1 MAVENISI
9 RIKDNIKDIEKEL
22 DSLDRRIAKLKGQRP
37 AIEWNTTKLKKAKE
51 EIKNINVDI
60 KKLQAQKA
68 TIKADVNTKDAK
80 EKISYLNQQIKQLQ
94 SRKANLQIV
103 TTQLQGSEA
112 QLRKLDNEISRL
124 NNRKAML
131 QIDSRGLGETGE
143 ESRKLQNSL
152 RSMSER
158 TYKINVS
165 SNLDK
170 LSGLAN
176 NASNKILGAFNPL
189 TSKLNQMLGIGLAVK
204 AVDKATNMITNSID
218 GSISRLDTLNN
229 FEKVMSNMN
238 ISADQADLAKSKLV
252 KGLNGLPTTLDDA
265 VASVQRFTANNK
277 DVQKSADIFLALNN
291 AILAGGMSREIQSSA
306 LEQISQSYSKGKPDM
321 IEWRS
326 LLTAMPAQVDQ
337 IGKSFG
343 LTSDQ
348 LGEALRNG
356 NISMDQFMDRIV
368 EMNKNGAE
376 GFKSFEEQARNSVGG
391 VRTGMS
397 IMNSAITRGVTS
409 IIDTFDKMAK
419 DKGLGGIAGIFGK
432 IGAAFEDNLK
442 KIGAF
447 AEEHSDDI
455 FLFFDK
461 GMQFLSKIDYAS
473 FFKGLGEGLKEL
485 KNDAK
490 KMFDYFKPLL
500 DKLGDGN
507 TMEGIGK
514 LIPRLFELG
523 LALKAVSIGAKG
535 LSVVSKVFGVFSK
548 LKIPKFGKGGGASEI
563 VKPLESLKS
572 IGTGFLK
579 NAGNLALLFGAIKVL
594 EEGAEAMKQLDEKI
608 PNDFTG
614 LAKKT
619 ASMSLAISAIGGL
632 AFIASKLNFTDNL
645 KGIASIA
652 LISVDLMIASE
663 AMNQLNEKVPNN
675 IGIVAKKLGSLSIAI
690 GAMAGLVVIAGTF
703 SSANPTM
710 AISGLA
716 SVALLSLELMIASEA
731 LSQLNEKVPSDIA
744 TIAKKVANIGIA
756 IGAMGLLVGV
766 IGGLSIATF
775 PAAIAGLAAVSLL
788 AGELMLV
795 SESINQLN
803 KKVPEDITSVKN
815 KLESLEEVLSYMAKS
830 SIGKL
835 SSLFKGIIGTFTA
848 STYVQVIDGL
858 IEVSNGLKRLSSA
871 SEDIN
876 SAKLINNIY
885 DINKAVEVIGGKDNI
900 FEKLGSLMKGK
911 VDTAIFDEMENIL
924 NKMISLSNKMKTL
937 QENKFSIS
945 DITSKVTVIKD
956 ILEKLDP
963 ADWDIA
969 KYGVVSSKIIDQ
981 ADTTIFWLNKLSK
994 KLTALS
1000 ESKLEKGMVQSVIE
1014 NIKGALTMLTNE
1026 RWGAFD
1032 SGIVPIELIETIGK
1046 SVDGLNS
1053 INKKLSKL
1061 SETSFDVLKTQTMIS
1076 GIKSSLRMLQ
1086 IKSWGDFEEGIIDRT
1101 TLDKLDTAVYWL
1113 TNIAKKFETFAN
1125 FKFENGKL
1133 QETIANIKG
1142 ALRLLQ
1148 IKSWGD
1154 FNEGIVDKRLLDQL
1168 DTGVYWLGKVGSKL
1182 SELSSLPLERGKAQ
1196 DVIGNIKGALRM
1208 LIVSSW
1214 DDFKEGF
1221 IGKDML
1227 DSIDTSVYWL
1237 TNVGNRLTGL
1247 ANINLD
1253 VTKAEAVIRDTKGA
1267 LRMFQADKWTDFN
1280 KGVVKADFIKALD
1293 MIVEN
1298 FITLSNRTNGLSGI
1312 VEDITKV
1319 HDTITAVKGVINRM
1333 TTDTFPDPSLMVSEK
1348 FIDQIDTSVYRLI
1361 TLANRI
1367 NQIPKLNADVDT
1379 LGTNIRS
1386 IKYVAEEMA
1395 INKWKGISEGVVSSD
1410 TLGIIASAVS
1420 KLGTISNKLSPL
1432 NVLPFDWTS
1441 VLSNVNRM
1449 KSIIELMNTFPSA
1462 KGLDSIPELVE
1473 SFKNL
1478 LITLQGLESK
1488 FEPIGK
1494 SYGQQVINGFK
1505 NADVPSKIKKVI
1517 DDLITNLRNKDTE
1530 FNNVGK
1536 GFGDSLK
1543 SGFTN
1548 ALQGLDSNI
1557 DSYVT
1562 SINNKISSIQTNLN
1576 SLTAPSLT
1584 VDVTENVKTR
1594 RVTRAN
1600 GGIIPQYRANGGSI
1614 MKHIFKSKGTDRI
1627 PAMLTAGE
1635 YVQRKKAVDH
1645 FGIDFMERINNL
1657 DLSGALASITNR
1669 FGNSQPVSNVMNRYY
1684 NTTKNTRNNNNTINQ
1699 NISMTGNPNFA
1710 NLRANRFLRGV

>member
-80 EKISYLNQQIKQLQ
+80 EKISTLNQQIKQLQ

-189 TSKLNQMLGIGLAVK
+189 TSKLNQMLGVGLAVK
-204 AVDKATNMITNSID
+204 AVDKATSMITNSID

-238 ISADQADLAKSKLV
+238 ISADQADIAKSKLV

-419 DKGLGGIAGIFGK
+419 DKGLGGIAGVFGK

-455 FLFFDK
+455 FRFFDK
-461 GMQFLSKIDYAS
+461 VVKFLSTIDYAS
-473 FFKGLGEGLKEL
+473 FFEGLGKGIKGVKDDAVGLFNLLKPIFEFLGKGDTLKGLG
-485 KNDAK
+485 A
-490 KMFDYFKPLL
+490 F
-500 DKLGDGN
+500 
-507 TMEGIGK
+507 
-514 LIPRLFELG
+514 IPRLFEFG
-523 LALKAVSIGAKG
+523 VALKFIAISAKG
-535 LSVVSKVFGVFSK
+535 LSILSKVFGVFGKIK
-548 LKIPKFGKGGGASEI
+548 LPKFGKGGGASEI

-663 AMNQLNEKVPNN
+663 A
-675 IGIVAKKLGSLSIAI
+675 
-690 GAMAGLVVIAGTF
+690 
-703 SSANPTM
+703 
-710 AISGLA
+710 
-716 SVALLSLELMIASEA
+716 

-775 PAAIAGLAAVSLL
+775 PAAIAGLAAVALL

-830 SIGKL
+830 SIGKI

-858 IEVSNGLKRLSSA
+858 IEVSNGLKRLASA

-876 SAKLINNIY
+876 SAKLVNNIY

-969 KYGVVSSKIIDQ
+969 KSGVVSSKIIDQ

-1032 SGIVPIELIETIGK
+1032 SGIVPIALIETIGK

-1061 SETSFDVLKTQTMIS
+1061 SETSFDVVKTQTMIS

-1182 SELSSLPLERGKAQ
+1182 NELSSLPLERGKAQ
-1196 DVIGNIKGALRM
+1196 DVIGNIKGSIRM
-1208 LIVSSW
+1208 LKISSW
-1214 DDFKEGF
+1214 KDFEEGF
-1221 IGKDML
+1221 IGREL
-1227 DSIDTSVYWL
+1227 LTQLNSSVISITE
-1237 TNVGNRLTGL
+1237 VGNSLNGL
-1247 ANINLD
+1247 SAINIDKKKVNE
-1253 VTKAEAVIRDTKGA
+1253 TIEAVKGP
-1267 LRMFQADKWTDFN
+1267 LRMFRAKHWKDFFE
-1280 KGVVKADFIKALD
+1280 GVVKADFIKSLEV
-1293 MIVEN
+1293 IIGN
-1298 FITLSNRTNGLSGI
+1298 FIALSNKTNELSGI
-1312 VEDITKV
+1312 VVDGKKV
-1319 HDTITAVKGVINRM
+1319 NDTITTVKGVINRM

-1432 NVLPFDWTS
+1432 NTLPFDWTS
-1441 VLSNVNRM
+1441 VLTNVNRM

-1548 ALQGLDSNI
+1548 ALQGLDSNV

-1614 MKHIFKSKGTDRI
+1614 MKHIFKPKGTDRV

>member
-432 IGAAFEDNLK
+432 IGASFEKNLK
-442 KIGAF
+442 KIGAL

-455 FLFFDK
+455 FRFFDK

-535 LSVVSKVFGVFSK
+535 LSVVSKVFSVFSK

-608 PNDFTG
+608 PNDFTE

-690 GAMAGLVVIAGTF
+690 GAMAGLVVIAGAF
-703 SSANPTM
+703 SSANPMM

-775 PAAIAGLAAVSLL
+775 PAAIAGLAAVALL

-830 SIGKL
+830 SIGKI

-858 IEVSNGLKRLSSA
+858 IEVSNGLKRLASA

-876 SAKLINNIY
+876 SAKLVNNIY

-937 QENKFSIS
+937 QDNKFSIS

-969 KYGVVSSKIIDQ
+969 KSGVVSSKIIDQ

-1505 NADVPSKIKKVI
+1505 NSDVPSKIKKVI

-1548 ALQGLDSNI
+1548 ALQGLDSNV

-1614 MKHIFKSKGTDRI
+1614 MKHIFKSKGTDRV

>member
-1 MAVENISI
+1 
-9 RIKDNIKDIEKEL
+9 
-22 DSLDRRIAKLKGQRP
+22 
-37 AIEWNTTKLKKAKE
+37 
-51 EIKNINVDI
+51 
-60 KKLQAQKA
+60 
-68 TIKADVNTKDAK
+68 
-80 EKISYLNQQIKQLQ
+80 
-94 SRKANLQIV
+94 
-103 TTQLQGSEA
+103 
-112 QLRKLDNEISRL
+112 
-124 NNRKAML
+124 
-131 QIDSRGLGETGE
+131 
-143 ESRKLQNSL
+143 
-152 RSMSER
+152 
-158 TYKINVS
+158 
-165 SNLDK
+165 
-170 LSGLAN
+170 
-176 NASNKILGAFNPL
+176 
-189 TSKLNQMLGIGLAVK
+189 
-204 AVDKATNMITNSID
+204 
-218 GSISRLDTLNN
+218 
-229 FEKVMSNMN
+229 
-238 ISADQADLAKSKLV
+238 
-252 KGLNGLPTTLDDA
+252 
-265 VASVQRFTANNK
+265 
-277 DVQKSADIFLALNN
+277 
-291 AILAGGMSREIQSSA
+291 
-306 LEQISQSYSKGKPDM
+306 
-321 IEWRS
+321 
-326 LLTAMPAQVDQ
+326 
-337 IGKSFG
+337 
-343 LTSDQ
+343 
-348 LGEALRNG
+348 
-356 NISMDQFMDRIV
+356 MDRIV

-419 DKGLGGIAGIFGK
+419 DKGLGGIAGVFGK

-455 FLFFDK
+455 FRFFDK
-461 GMQFLSKIDYAS
+461 VVKFLSTIDYAS
-473 FFKGLGEGLKEL
+473 FFEGLGKGIKGVKDDAVGLFNLLKPIFEFLGKGDTLKGLG
-485 KNDAK
+485 A
-490 KMFDYFKPLL
+490 F
-500 DKLGDGN
+500 
-507 TMEGIGK
+507 
-514 LIPRLFELG
+514 IPRLFEFG
-523 LALKAVSIGAKG
+523 VALKFIAISAKG
-535 LSVVSKVFGVFSK
+535 LSILSKVFGVFGKIK
-548 LKIPKFGKGGGASEI
+548 LPKFGKGGGASEI

-690 GAMAGLVVIAGTF
+690 GAMAGLVVIAGAF
-703 SSANPTM
+703 SSANPMM

-775 PAAIAGLAAVSLL
+775 PAAIAGLAAVALL

-830 SIGKL
+830 SIGKI

-858 IEVSNGLKRLSSA
+858 IEVSNGLKRLASA

-876 SAKLINNIY
+876 SAKLVNNIY

-969 KYGVVSSKIIDQ
+969 KSGVVSSKIIDQ

-994 KLTALS
+994 KLAALS
-1000 ESKLEKGMVQSVIE
+1000 ESKLETGSVQNVLQ
-1014 NIKGALTMLTNE
+1014 NIKGALRMLTNE
-1026 RWGAFD
+1026 SWSDFIG
-1032 SGIVPIELIETIGK
+1032 GVVPKDFIDMTGQ

-1061 SETSFDVLKTQTMIS
+1061 SETSFDLGKTQTMIANL
-1076 GIKSSLRMLQ
+1076 KSSLRMLQ
-1086 IKSWGDFEEGIIDRT
+1086 IKSWGDFDGGIVERG

-1113 TNIAKKFETFAN
+1113 SSIAKKFGTLSN
-1125 FKFENGKL
+1125 FEFDGGKL
-1133 QETIANIKG
+1133 QGIIANIKG

-1148 IKSWGD
+1148 ADSWTD
-1154 FNEGIVDKRLLDQL
+1154 FNEGIVGKRLLDQL
-1168 DTGVYWLGKVGSKL
+1168 DTSIYWLNKVGSKL
-1182 SELSSLPLERGKAQ
+1182 NELSNLPLETGKAQ
-1196 DVIGNIKGALRM
+1196 SVIQNIKGSIRM
-1208 LIVSSW
+1208 LRIDSW
-1214 DDFKEGF
+1214 SDFNDGF
-1221 IGKDML
+1221 VDREML
-1227 DSIDTSVYWL
+1227 SGLDVAVLWVTKVA
-1237 TNVGNRLTGL
+1237 NRLTGL
-1247 ANINLD
+1247 SGINIETDKINS
-1253 VTKAEAVIRDTKGA
+1253 TIASTKGA
-1267 LRMFQADKWTDFN
+1267 LRMFQASSWRDYN
-1280 KGVVKADFIKALD
+1280 EGIVKADFIKALD
-1293 MIVEN
+1293 LVLIN
-1298 FITLSNRTNGLSGI
+1298 FIQLANRVNGLAS
-1312 VEDITKV
+1312 ITLENDKV
-1319 HDTITAVKGVINRM
+1319 HSTITAVKGVINRL
-1333 TTDTFPDPSLMVSEK
+1333 TIDTFPDSNTMIGEDV
-1348 FIDQIDTSVYRLI
+1348 IDKIDTTVYRLI

-1367 NQIPKLNADVDT
+1367 NQIPQLT
-1379 LGTNIRS
+1379 LGVDELSNNIKS
-1386 IKYVAEEMA
+1386 IKYVATEMA
-1395 INKWKGISEGVVSSD
+1395 ISKWQGISEGVISSETLGMIVSS
-1410 TLGIIASAVS
+1410 VS
-1420 KLGTISNKLSPL
+1420 KLGTISNKLSVL
-1432 NVLPFDWTS
+1432 NALPFDWTS
-1441 VLSNVNRM
+1441 VLNNVNRM

-1614 MKHIFKSKGTDRI
+1614 MKHIFKSKGTDRV

>member
-80 EKISYLNQQIKQLQ
+80 EKISALNQQIKQLQ

-152 RSMSER
+152 RNMSER

-176 NASNKILGAFNPL
+176 NASNKILGSFNPL

-204 AVDKATNMITNSID
+204 AVDKATSMITNSID

-238 ISADQADLAKSKLV
+238 ISADQADIAKSKLV

-1614 MKHIFKSKGTDRI
+1614 MKHIFKPKGTDRV

>member
-1 MAVENISI
+1 
-9 RIKDNIKDIEKEL
+9 
-22 DSLDRRIAKLKGQRP
+22 
-37 AIEWNTTKLKKAKE
+37 
-51 EIKNINVDI
+51 
-60 KKLQAQKA
+60 
-68 TIKADVNTKDAK
+68 
-80 EKISYLNQQIKQLQ
+80 
-94 SRKANLQIV
+94 
-103 TTQLQGSEA
+103 
-112 QLRKLDNEISRL
+112 
-124 NNRKAML
+124 
-131 QIDSRGLGETGE
+131 
-143 ESRKLQNSL
+143 
-152 RSMSER
+152 
-158 TYKINVS
+158 
-165 SNLDK
+165 
-170 LSGLAN
+170 
-176 NASNKILGAFNPL
+176 
-189 TSKLNQMLGIGLAVK
+189 
-204 AVDKATNMITNSID
+204 
-218 GSISRLDTLNN
+218 
-229 FEKVMSNMN
+229 
-238 ISADQADLAKSKLV
+238 
-252 KGLNGLPTTLDDA
+252 
-265 VASVQRFTANNK
+265 
-277 DVQKSADIFLALNN
+277 
-291 AILAGGMSREIQSSA
+291 
-306 LEQISQSYSKGKPDM
+306 
-321 IEWRS
+321 
-326 LLTAMPAQVDQ
+326 
-337 IGKSFG
+337 
-343 LTSDQ
+343 
-348 LGEALRNG
+348 
-356 NISMDQFMDRIV
+356 
-368 EMNKNGAE
+368 
-376 GFKSFEEQARNSVGG
+376 
-391 VRTGMS
+391 
-397 IMNSAITRGVTS
+397 
-409 IIDTFDKMAK
+409 
-419 DKGLGGIAGIFGK
+419 
-432 IGAAFEDNLK
+432 
-442 KIGAF
+442 
-447 AEEHSDDI
+447 
-455 FLFFDK
+455 
-461 GMQFLSKIDYAS
+461 
-473 FFKGLGEGLKEL
+473 
-485 KNDAK
+485 
-490 KMFDYFKPLL
+490 
-500 DKLGDGN
+500 
-507 TMEGIGK
+507 
-514 LIPRLFELG
+514 
-523 LALKAVSIGAKG
+523 
-535 LSVVSKVFGVFSK
+535 
-548 LKIPKFGKGGGASEI
+548 
-563 VKPLESLKS
+563 
-572 IGTGFLK
+572 
-579 NAGNLALLFGAIKVL
+579 
-594 EEGAEAMKQLDEKI
+594 
-608 PNDFTG
+608 
-614 LAKKT
+614 
-619 ASMSLAISAIGGL
+619 MSLAISAIGGL

-690 GAMAGLVVIAGTF
+690 GAMAGLVVIAGAF
-703 SSANPTM
+703 SSANPMM

-775 PAAIAGLAAVSLL
+775 PAAIAGLAAVALL

-830 SIGKL
+830 SIGKI

-858 IEVSNGLKRLSSA
+858 IEVSNGLKRLASA

-876 SAKLINNIY
+876 SAKLVNNIY

-969 KYGVVSSKIIDQ
+969 KSGVVSSKIIDQ

-994 KLTALS
+994 KLAALS
-1000 ESKLEKGMVQSVIE
+1000 ESKLETGSVQNVLQ
-1014 NIKGALTMLTNE
+1014 NIKGALRMLTNE
-1026 RWGAFD
+1026 SWSDFIG
-1032 SGIVPIELIETIGK
+1032 GVVPKDFIDMTGQ

-1061 SETSFDVLKTQTMIS
+1061 SETSFDLGKTQTMIANL
-1076 GIKSSLRMLQ
+1076 KSSLRMLQ
-1086 IKSWGDFEEGIIDRT
+1086 IKSWGDFDGGIVERG

-1113 TNIAKKFETFAN
+1113 SSIAKKFGTLSN
-1125 FKFENGKL
+1125 FEFDGGKL
-1133 QETIANIKG
+1133 QGIIANIKG

-1148 IKSWGD
+1148 ADSWTD
-1154 FNEGIVDKRLLDQL
+1154 FNEGIVGKRLLDQL
-1168 DTGVYWLGKVGSKL
+1168 DTSIYWLNKVGSKL
-1182 SELSSLPLERGKAQ
+1182 NELSNLPLETGKAQ
-1196 DVIGNIKGALRM
+1196 SVIQNIKGSIRM
-1208 LIVSSW
+1208 LRIDSW
-1214 DDFKEGF
+1214 SDFNDGF
-1221 IGKDML
+1221 VDREML
-1227 DSIDTSVYWL
+1227 SGLDVAVLWVTKVA
-1237 TNVGNRLTGL
+1237 NRLTGL
-1247 ANINLD
+1247 SGINIETDKINS
-1253 VTKAEAVIRDTKGA
+1253 TIASTKGA
-1267 LRMFQADKWTDFN
+1267 LRMFQASSWRDYN
-1280 KGVVKADFIKALD
+1280 EGIVKADFIKALD
-1293 MIVEN
+1293 LVLIN
-1298 FITLSNRTNGLSGI
+1298 FIQLANRVNGLAS
-1312 VEDITKV
+1312 ITLENDKV
-1319 HDTITAVKGVINRM
+1319 HSTITAVKGVINRL
-1333 TTDTFPDPSLMVSEK
+1333 TIDTFPDSNTMIGEDV
-1348 FIDQIDTSVYRLI
+1348 IDKIDTTVYRLI

-1367 NQIPKLNADVDT
+1367 NQIPQLT
-1379 LGTNIRS
+1379 LGVDELSNNIKS
-1386 IKYVAEEMA
+1386 IKYVATEMA
-1395 INKWKGISEGVVSSD
+1395 ISKWQGISEGVISSETLGMIVSS
-1410 TLGIIASAVS
+1410 VS
-1420 KLGTISNKLSPL
+1420 KLGTISNKLSVL
-1432 NVLPFDWTS
+1432 NALPFDWTS
-1441 VLSNVNRM
+1441 VLNNVNRM

-1614 MKHIFKSKGTDRI
+1614 MKHIFKSKGTDRV

>member
-80 EKISYLNQQIKQLQ
+80 EKISALNQQIKQLQ

-152 RSMSER
+152 RNMSER

-176 NASNKILGAFNPL
+176 NASNKILGSFNPL

-204 AVDKATNMITNSID
+204 AVDKATSMITNSID

-238 ISADQADLAKSKLV
+238 ISADQADIAKSKLV

-455 FLFFDK
+455 FRFFDK

-675 IGIVAKKLGSLSIAI
+675 IGIVAKKLGNLSIAI
-690 GAMAGLVVIAGTF
+690 GAMAGLVVIAGAF
-703 SSANPTM
+703 SSTNPTM

-775 PAAIAGLAAVSLL
+775 PAAIAGLAAVALL

-830 SIGKL
+830 SIGKI

-858 IEVSNGLKRLSSA
+858 IEVSNGLKRLSST

-924 NKMISLSNKMKTL
+924 NKMISLSNRMKTL

-963 ADWDIA
+963 TDWDIA
-969 KYGVVSSKIIDQ
+969 KSGVVSSKIIDQ

-1410 TLGIIASAVS
+1410 TLGIIASAIS

-1432 NVLPFDWTS
+1432 NTLPFDWTS
-1441 VLSNVNRM
+1441 VLNNISRM

-1478 LITLQGLESK
+1478 LTTLQGLESK

-1614 MKHIFKSKGTDRI
+1614 MKHIFKSKGTDRV

>member
-80 EKISYLNQQIKQLQ
+80 EKISALNQQIKQLQ

-152 RSMSER
+152 RNMSER

-176 NASNKILGAFNPL
+176 NASNKILGSFNPL

-204 AVDKATNMITNSID
+204 AVDKATSMITNSID

-238 ISADQADLAKSKLV
+238 ISADQADIAKSKLV

-594 EEGAEAMKQLDEKI
+594 EEGAEEMKQLDEKI

-1614 MKHIFKSKGTDRI
+1614 MKHIFKPKGTDRV

>member
-80 EKISYLNQQIKQLQ
+80 EKISTLNQQIKQLQ

-189 TSKLNQMLGIGLAVK
+189 TSKLNQMLGVGLAVK
-204 AVDKATNMITNSID
+204 AVDKATSMITNSID

-238 ISADQADLAKSKLV
+238 ISADQADIAKSKLV

-419 DKGLGGIAGIFGK
+419 DKGLGGIAGVFGK

-455 FLFFDK
+455 FRFFDK
-461 GMQFLSKIDYAS
+461 VVKFLSTIDYAS
-473 FFKGLGEGLKEL
+473 FFEGLGKGIKGVKDDAVGLFNLLKPIFEFLGKGDTLKGLG
-485 KNDAK
+485 A
-490 KMFDYFKPLL
+490 F
-500 DKLGDGN
+500 
-507 TMEGIGK
+507 
-514 LIPRLFELG
+514 IPRLFEFG
-523 LALKAVSIGAKG
+523 VALKFIAISAKG
-535 LSVVSKVFGVFSK
+535 LSILSKVFGVFGKIK
-548 LKIPKFGKGGGASEI
+548 LPKFGKGGGASEI

-579 NAGNLALLFGAIKVL
+579 NAGNLALLFGAIKML

-652 LISVDLMIASE
+652 LISVD
-663 AMNQLNEKVPNN
+663 
-675 IGIVAKKLGSLSIAI
+675 
-690 GAMAGLVVIAGTF
+690 
-703 SSANPTM
+703 
-710 AISGLA
+710 
-716 SVALLSLELMIASEA
+716 LMIASEA

-1614 MKHIFKSKGTDRI
+1614 MKHIFKSKGTDRV

>member
-1 MAVENISI
+1 
-9 RIKDNIKDIEKEL
+9 
-22 DSLDRRIAKLKGQRP
+22 
-37 AIEWNTTKLKKAKE
+37 
-51 EIKNINVDI
+51 
-60 KKLQAQKA
+60 
-68 TIKADVNTKDAK
+68 
-80 EKISYLNQQIKQLQ
+80 
-94 SRKANLQIV
+94 
-103 TTQLQGSEA
+103 
-112 QLRKLDNEISRL
+112 
-124 NNRKAML
+124 
-131 QIDSRGLGETGE
+131 
-143 ESRKLQNSL
+143 
-152 RSMSER
+152 
-158 TYKINVS
+158 
-165 SNLDK
+165 
-170 LSGLAN
+170 
-176 NASNKILGAFNPL
+176 
-189 TSKLNQMLGIGLAVK
+189 
-204 AVDKATNMITNSID
+204 
-218 GSISRLDTLNN
+218 
-229 FEKVMSNMN
+229 
-238 ISADQADLAKSKLV
+238 
-252 KGLNGLPTTLDDA
+252 
-265 VASVQRFTANNK
+265 
-277 DVQKSADIFLALNN
+277 
-291 AILAGGMSREIQSSA
+291 
-306 LEQISQSYSKGKPDM
+306 
-321 IEWRS
+321 
-326 LLTAMPAQVDQ
+326 
-337 IGKSFG
+337 
-343 LTSDQ
+343 
-348 LGEALRNG
+348 
-356 NISMDQFMDRIV
+356 
-368 EMNKNGAE
+368 
-376 GFKSFEEQARNSVGG
+376 
-391 VRTGMS
+391 
-397 IMNSAITRGVTS
+397 
-409 IIDTFDKMAK
+409 
-419 DKGLGGIAGIFGK
+419 
-432 IGAAFEDNLK
+432 
-442 KIGAF
+442 
-447 AEEHSDDI
+447 
-455 FLFFDK
+455 
-461 GMQFLSKIDYAS
+461 
-473 FFKGLGEGLKEL
+473 
-485 KNDAK
+485 
-490 KMFDYFKPLL
+490 
-500 DKLGDGN
+500 
-507 TMEGIGK
+507 
-514 LIPRLFELG
+514 
-523 LALKAVSIGAKG
+523 
-535 LSVVSKVFGVFSK
+535 
-548 LKIPKFGKGGGASEI
+548 
-563 VKPLESLKS
+563 
-572 IGTGFLK
+572 
-579 NAGNLALLFGAIKVL
+579 
-594 EEGAEAMKQLDEKI
+594 
-608 PNDFTG
+608 
-614 LAKKT
+614 
-619 ASMSLAISAIGGL
+619 
-632 AFIASKLNFTDNL
+632 
-645 KGIASIA
+645 
-652 LISVDLMIASE
+652 
-663 AMNQLNEKVPNN
+663 
-675 IGIVAKKLGSLSIAI
+675 
-690 GAMAGLVVIAGTF
+690 
-703 SSANPTM
+703 
-710 AISGLA
+710 
-716 SVALLSLELMIASEA
+716 
-731 LSQLNEKVPSDIA
+731 
-744 TIAKKVANIGIA
+744 
-756 IGAMGLLVGV
+756 
-766 IGGLSIATF
+766 
-775 PAAIAGLAAVSLL
+775 
-788 AGELMLV
+788 
-795 SESINQLN
+795 
-803 KKVPEDITSVKN
+803 
-815 KLESLEEVLSYMAKS
+815 
-830 SIGKL
+830 
-835 SSLFKGIIGTFTA
+835 
-848 STYVQVIDGL
+848 
-858 IEVSNGLKRLSSA
+858 
-871 SEDIN
+871 
-876 SAKLINNIY
+876 
-885 DINKAVEVIGGKDNI
+885 
-900 FEKLGSLMKGK
+900 
-911 VDTAIFDEMENIL
+911 
-924 NKMISLSNKMKTL
+924 
-937 QENKFSIS
+937 
-945 DITSKVTVIKD
+945 
-956 ILEKLDP
+956 
-963 ADWDIA
+963 

-1614 MKHIFKSKGTDRI
+1614 MKHIFKPKGTDRV

>member
-1 MAVENISI
+1 M
-9 RIKDNIKDIEKEL
+9 
-22 DSLDRRIAKLKGQRP
+22 
-37 AIEWNTTKLKKAKE
+37 
-51 EIKNINVDI
+51 
-60 KKLQAQKA
+60 
-68 TIKADVNTKDAK
+68 
-80 EKISYLNQQIKQLQ
+80 
-94 SRKANLQIV
+94 
-103 TTQLQGSEA
+103 
-112 QLRKLDNEISRL
+112 
-124 NNRKAML
+124 
-131 QIDSRGLGETGE
+131 
-143 ESRKLQNSL
+143 
-152 RSMSER
+152 
-158 TYKINVS
+158 
-165 SNLDK
+165 
-170 LSGLAN
+170 
-176 NASNKILGAFNPL
+176 
-189 TSKLNQMLGIGLAVK
+189 
-204 AVDKATNMITNSID
+204 
-218 GSISRLDTLNN
+218 
-229 FEKVMSNMN
+229 
-238 ISADQADLAKSKLV
+238 
-252 KGLNGLPTTLDDA
+252 
-265 VASVQRFTANNK
+265 
-277 DVQKSADIFLALNN
+277 
-291 AILAGGMSREIQSSA
+291 
-306 LEQISQSYSKGKPDM
+306 
-321 IEWRS
+321 
-326 LLTAMPAQVDQ
+326 
-337 IGKSFG
+337 
-343 LTSDQ
+343 
-348 LGEALRNG
+348 
-356 NISMDQFMDRIV
+356 
-368 EMNKNGAE
+368 
-376 GFKSFEEQARNSVGG
+376 
-391 VRTGMS
+391 
-397 IMNSAITRGVTS
+397 
-409 IIDTFDKMAK
+409 
-419 DKGLGGIAGIFGK
+419 
-432 IGAAFEDNLK
+432 
-442 KIGAF
+442 
-447 AEEHSDDI
+447 
-455 FLFFDK
+455 
-461 GMQFLSKIDYAS
+461 
-473 FFKGLGEGLKEL
+473 
-485 KNDAK
+485 
-490 KMFDYFKPLL
+490 
-500 DKLGDGN
+500 
-507 TMEGIGK
+507 
-514 LIPRLFELG
+514 
-523 LALKAVSIGAKG
+523 
-535 LSVVSKVFGVFSK
+535 
-548 LKIPKFGKGGGASEI
+548 PKFGKGGGASEI

-690 GAMAGLVVIAGTF
+690 GAMAGLVVIAGAF
-703 SSANPTM
+703 SSANPMM

-775 PAAIAGLAAVSLL
+775 PAAIAGLAAVALL

-830 SIGKL
+830 SIGKI

-858 IEVSNGLKRLSSA
+858 IEVSNGLKRLSST

-924 NKMISLSNKMKTL
+924 NKMISLSNRMKTL

-963 ADWDIA
+963 TDWDIA
-969 KYGVVSSKIIDQ
+969 KSGVVSSKIIDQ

-1410 TLGIIASAVS
+1410 TLGIIASAIS

-1432 NVLPFDWTS
+1432 NTLPFDWTS
-1441 VLSNVNRM
+1441 VLNNISRM

-1478 LITLQGLESK
+1478 LTTLQGLESK

-1614 MKHIFKSKGTDRI
+1614 MKHIFKSKGTDRV

>member
-80 EKISYLNQQIKQLQ
+80 EKISALNQQIKQLQ

-152 RSMSER
+152 RNMSER

-204 AVDKATNMITNSID
+204 AVDKATSMITNSID

-238 ISADQADLAKSKLV
+238 ISADQADIAKSKLV

-455 FLFFDK
+455 FRFFDK

-535 LSVVSKVFGVFSK
+535 LSVVSKVFDVFSK

-815 KLESLEEVLSYMAKS
+815 KLKSLEEVLSYMAKS
-830 SIGKL
+830 SIGKI

-858 IEVSNGLKRLSSA
+858 IEVSNGLKRLASA

-876 SAKLINNIY
+876 SAKLVNNIY

-956 ILEKLDP
+956 ILEN
-963 ADWDIA
+963 
-969 KYGVVSSKIIDQ
+969 G
-981 ADTTIFWLNKLSK
+981 N
-994 KLTALS
+994 
-1000 ESKLEKGMVQSVIE
+1000 
-1014 NIKGALTMLTNE
+1014 
-1026 RWGAFD
+1026 
-1032 SGIVPIELIETIGK
+1032 
-1046 SVDGLNS
+1046 
-1053 INKKLSKL
+1053 
-1061 SETSFDVLKTQTMIS
+1061 DVFVHFSAIQ
-1076 GIKSSLRMLQ
+1076 
-1086 IKSWGDFEEGIIDRT
+1086 GD
-1101 TLDKLDTAVYWL
+1101 
-1113 TNIAKKFETFAN
+1113 
-1125 FKFENGKL
+1125 
-1133 QETIANIKG
+1133 
-1142 ALRLLQ
+1142 
-1148 IKSWGD
+1148 
-1154 FNEGIVDKRLLDQL
+1154 
-1168 DTGVYWLGKVGSKL
+1168 
-1182 SELSSLPLERGKAQ
+1182 
-1196 DVIGNIKGALRM
+1196 
-1208 LIVSSW
+1208 
-1214 DDFKEGF
+1214 
-1221 IGKDML
+1221 
-1227 DSIDTSVYWL
+1227 
-1237 TNVGNRLTGL
+1237 
-1247 ANINLD
+1247 
-1253 VTKAEAVIRDTKGA
+1253 
-1267 LRMFQADKWTDFN
+1267 
-1280 KGVVKADFIKALD
+1280 
-1293 MIVEN
+1293 
-1298 FITLSNRTNGLSGI
+1298 
-1312 VEDITKV
+1312 
-1319 HDTITAVKGVINRM
+1319 
-1333 TTDTFPDPSLMVSEK
+1333 
-1348 FIDQIDTSVYRLI
+1348 
-1361 TLANRI
+1361 
-1367 NQIPKLNADVDT
+1367 
-1379 LGTNIRS
+1379 
-1386 IKYVAEEMA
+1386 
-1395 INKWKGISEGVVSSD
+1395 
-1410 TLGIIASAVS
+1410 
-1420 KLGTISNKLSPL
+1420 
-1432 NVLPFDWTS
+1432 
-1441 VLSNVNRM
+1441 
-1449 KSIIELMNTFPSA
+1449 
-1462 KGLDSIPELVE
+1462 
-1473 SFKNL
+1473 
-1478 LITLQGLESK
+1478 
-1488 FEPIGK
+1488 
-1494 SYGQQVINGFK
+1494 GFK
-1505 NADVPSKIKKVI
+1505 
-1517 DDLITNLRNKDTE
+1517 
-1530 FNNVGK
+1530 
-1536 GFGDSLK
+1536 
-1543 SGFTN
+1543 
-1548 ALQGLDSNI
+1548 
-1557 DSYVT
+1557 
-1562 SINNKISSIQTNLN
+1562 
-1576 SLTAPSLT
+1576 
-1584 VDVTENVKTR
+1584 
-1594 RVTRAN
+1594 
-1600 GGIIPQYRANGGSI
+1600 
-1614 MKHIFKSKGTDRI
+1614 
-1627 PAMLTAGE
+1627 
-1635 YVQRKKAVDH
+1635 
-1645 FGIDFMERINNL
+1645 
-1657 DLSGALASITNR
+1657 
-1669 FGNSQPVSNVMNRYY
+1669 
-1684 NTTKNTRNNNNTINQ
+1684 
-1699 NISMTGNPNFA
+1699 
-1710 NLRANRFLRGV
+1710 

>member
-80 EKISYLNQQIKQLQ
+80 EKISALNQQIKQLQ

-152 RSMSER
+152 RNMSER

-204 AVDKATNMITNSID
+204 AVDKATSMITNSID

-238 ISADQADLAKSKLV
+238 ISADQADIAKSKLV

-419 DKGLGGIAGIFGK
+419 DKGLGGIAGVFGK

-455 FLFFDK
+455 FRFFDK
-461 GMQFLSKIDYAS
+461 VVKFLSTIDYAS
-473 FFKGLGEGLKEL
+473 FFEGLGKGIKGVKDDAVGLFNLLKPIFEFLGKGDTLKGLG
-485 KNDAK
+485 A
-490 KMFDYFKPLL
+490 F
-500 DKLGDGN
+500 
-507 TMEGIGK
+507 
-514 LIPRLFELG
+514 IPRLFEFG
-523 LALKAVSIGAKG
+523 VALKFIAISAKG
-535 LSVVSKVFGVFSK
+535 LSILSKVFGVFGKIK
-548 LKIPKFGKGGGASEI
+548 LPKFGKGGGASEI

-690 GAMAGLVVIAGTF
+690 GAMAGLVVIAGAF
-703 SSANPTM
+703 SSANPMM

-775 PAAIAGLAAVSLL
+775 PAAIAGLAAVALL

-830 SIGKL
+830 SIGKI

-858 IEVSNGLKRLSSA
+858 IEVSNGLKRLASA

-876 SAKLINNIY
+876 SAKLVNNIY

-969 KYGVVSSKIIDQ
+969 KSGVVSSKIIDQ

-1142 ALRLLQ
+1142 ALR
-1148 IKSWGD
+1148 
-1154 FNEGIVDKRLLDQL
+1154 
-1168 DTGVYWLGKVGSKL
+1168 
-1182 SELSSLPLERGKAQ
+1182 
-1196 DVIGNIKGALRM
+1196 M

-1280 KGVVKADFIKALD
+1280 KGVVKADFIKALV

-1395 INKWKGISEGVVSSD
+1395 INKWKSISEGVVSSD
-1410 TLGIIASAVS
+1410 TLGIIASSVT

-1432 NVLPFDWTS
+1432 NALPFDWTS
-1441 VLSNVNRM
+1441 VLTNVNRM

-1548 ALQGLDSNI
+1548 ALQGLDSNV

-1614 MKHIFKSKGTDRI
+1614 MKHIFKPKGTDRV

>member
-80 EKISYLNQQIKQLQ
+80 EKISALNQQIKQLQ

-152 RSMSER
+152 RNMSER

-176 NASNKILGAFNPL
+176 NESNKILGSFNPL

-204 AVDKATNMITNSID
+204 AVDKATSMITNSID

-238 ISADQADLAKSKLV
+238 ISADQADIAKSKLV

-1614 MKHIFKSKGTDRI
+1614 MKHIFKPKGTDRV

>member
-80 EKISYLNQQIKQLQ
+80 EKISALNQQIKQLQ

-152 RSMSER
+152 RNMSER

-176 NASNKILGAFNPL
+176 NASNKILGSFNPL

-204 AVDKATNMITNSID
+204 AVDKATSMITNSID

-238 ISADQADLAKSKLV
+238 ISADQADIAKSKLV

-1614 MKHIFKSKGTDRI
+1614 MKHIFKSKGTDRV

>member
-80 EKISYLNQQIKQLQ
+80 EKISTLNQQIKQLQ

-189 TSKLNQMLGIGLAVK
+189 TSKLNQMLGVGLAVK
-204 AVDKATNMITNSID
+204 AVDKATSMITNSID

-238 ISADQADLAKSKLV
+238 ISADQADIAKSKLV

-419 DKGLGGIAGIFGK
+419 DKGLGGIAGVFGK

-455 FLFFDK
+455 FRFFDK
-461 GMQFLSKIDYAS
+461 VVKFLSTIEYAS
-473 FFKGLGEGLKEL
+473 FFEGLGKGIKGVKDDAVGLFNLLKPIFEFLGKGDTLKGLG
-485 KNDAK
+485 A
-490 KMFDYFKPLL
+490 F
-500 DKLGDGN
+500 
-507 TMEGIGK
+507 
-514 LIPRLFELG
+514 IPRLFEFG
-523 LALKAVSIGAKG
+523 VALKFIAISAKG
-535 LSVVSKVFGVFSK
+535 LSILSKVFGVFGKIK
-548 LKIPKFGKGGGASEI
+548 LPKFGKGGGASEI

-690 GAMAGLVVIAGTF
+690 GAMAGLVVIAGAF
-703 SSANPTM
+703 SSANPMM

-775 PAAIAGLAAVSLL
+775 PAAIAGLAAVALL

-830 SIGKL
+830 SIGKI

-858 IEVSNGLKRLSSA
+858 IEVSNGLKRLASA

-876 SAKLINNIY
+876 SAKLVNNIY

-969 KYGVVSSKIIDQ
+969 KSGVVSSKIIDQ

-994 KLTALS
+994 KLAALS
-1000 ESKLEKGMVQSVIE
+1000 ESKLETGSVQNVLQ
-1014 NIKGALTMLTNE
+1014 NIKGALRMLTNE
-1026 RWGAFD
+1026 SWSDFIG
-1032 SGIVPIELIETIGK
+1032 GVVPKDFIDMTGQ

-1061 SETSFDVLKTQTMIS
+1061 SETSFDLGKTQTMIANL
-1076 GIKSSLRMLQ
+1076 KSSLRMLQ
-1086 IKSWGDFEEGIIDRT
+1086 IKSWGDFDGGIVERG

-1113 TNIAKKFETFAN
+1113 SSIAKKFGTLSN
-1125 FKFENGKL
+1125 FEFDGGKL
-1133 QETIANIKG
+1133 QGIIANIKG

-1148 IKSWGD
+1148 ADSWTD
-1154 FNEGIVDKRLLDQL
+1154 FNEGIVGKRLLDQL
-1168 DTGVYWLGKVGSKL
+1168 DTSIYWLNKVGSKL
-1182 SELSSLPLERGKAQ
+1182 NELSNLPLETGKAQ
-1196 DVIGNIKGALRM
+1196 SVIQNIKGSIRM
-1208 LIVSSW
+1208 LRIDSW
-1214 DDFKEGF
+1214 SDFNDGF
-1221 IGKDML
+1221 VDREML
-1227 DSIDTSVYWL
+1227 SGLDVAVLWVTKVA
-1237 TNVGNRLTGL
+1237 NRLTGL
-1247 ANINLD
+1247 SGINIETDKINS
-1253 VTKAEAVIRDTKGA
+1253 TIASTKGA
-1267 LRMFQADKWTDFN
+1267 LRMFQASSWRDYN
-1280 KGVVKADFIKALD
+1280 EGIVKADFIKALD
-1293 MIVEN
+1293 LVLIN
-1298 FITLSNRTNGLSGI
+1298 FIQLANRVNGLAS
-1312 VEDITKV
+1312 ITLENDKV
-1319 HDTITAVKGVINRM
+1319 HSTITAVKGVINRL
-1333 TTDTFPDPSLMVSEK
+1333 TIDTFPDSNTMIGEDV
-1348 FIDQIDTSVYRLI
+1348 IDKIDTTVYRLI

-1367 NQIPKLNADVDT
+1367 NQIPQLT
-1379 LGTNIRS
+1379 LGVDELSNNIKS
-1386 IKYVAEEMA
+1386 IKYVATEMA
-1395 INKWKGISEGVVSSD
+1395 ISKWQGISEGVISSETLGMIVSS
-1410 TLGIIASAVS
+1410 VS
-1420 KLGTISNKLSPL
+1420 KLGTISNKLSVL
-1432 NVLPFDWTS
+1432 NALPFDWTS
-1441 VLSNVNRM
+1441 VLNNVNRM

-1614 MKHIFKSKGTDRI
+1614 MKHIFKSKGTDRV

>member
-60 KKLQAQKA
+60 KKLQALKA

-432 IGAAFEDNLK
+432 IGASFEKNLK
-442 KIGAF
+442 KIGAL

-455 FLFFDK
+455 FRFFDK

-535 LSVVSKVFGVFSK
+535 LSVVSKVFSVFSK

-608 PNDFTG
+608 PNDFTE

-690 GAMAGLVVIAGTF
+690 GAMAGLVVIAGAF
-703 SSANPTM
+703 SSANPMM

-775 PAAIAGLAAVSLL
+775 PAAIAGLAAVALL

-830 SIGKL
+830 SIGKI

-858 IEVSNGLKRLSSA
+858 IEVSNGLKRLASA

-876 SAKLINNIY
+876 SAKLVNNIY

-945 DITSKVTVIKD
+945 YITSKVTVIKD

-969 KYGVVSSKIIDQ
+969 KSGVVSSKIIDQ

-1505 NADVPSKIKKVI
+1505 NSDVPSKIKKVI

-1548 ALQGLDSNI
+1548 ALQGLDSNV

-1614 MKHIFKSKGTDRI
+1614 MKHIFKSKGTDRV

>member
-1 MAVENISI
+1 M
-9 RIKDNIKDIEKEL
+9 
-22 DSLDRRIAKLKGQRP
+22 
-37 AIEWNTTKLKKAKE
+37 
-51 EIKNINVDI
+51 
-60 KKLQAQKA
+60 QAQKA

-442 KIGAF
+442 KIGTF

-455 FLFFDK
+455 FRFFDK
-461 GMQFLSKIDYAS
+461 VVKFLSTIDYAS
-473 FFKGLGEGLKEL
+473 FFEGLGKGIKGVKDDAVGLFNLLKPIFNFLGKGDTLKGLG
-485 KNDAK
+485 A
-490 KMFDYFKPLL
+490 F
-500 DKLGDGN
+500 
-507 TMEGIGK
+507 
-514 LIPRLFELG
+514 IPRLFEFG
-523 LALKAVSIGAKG
+523 VALKFIAISAKG
-535 LSVVSKVFGVFSK
+535 LSILSKVFGVFGKIK
-548 LKIPKFGKGGGASEI
+548 LPKFGKGGGASEI

-614 LAKKT
+614 LAKKA

-663 AMNQLNEKVPNN
+663 AMNQLNERVPNN

-690 GAMAGLVVIAGTF
+690 GAMAGLVVIAGAF

-775 PAAIAGLAAVSLL
+775 PAAIAGLAAVALL

-830 SIGKL
+830 SIGKI

-858 IEVSNGLKRLSSA
+858 IEVSNGLKRLASA

-876 SAKLINNIY
+876 SAKLVNNIY

-969 KYGVVSSKIIDQ
+969 KSGVVSSKIIDQ

-994 KLTALS
+994 KLAALS
-1000 ESKLEKGMVQSVIE
+1000 ESKLETGSVQNVLQ
-1014 NIKGALTMLTNE
+1014 NIKGALRMLTNE
-1026 RWGAFD
+1026 SWSDF
-1032 SGIVPIELIETIGK
+1032 SGGVVPKDFIDMTGQ

-1061 SETSFDVLKTQTMIS
+1061 SETSFDLGKTQTMIANL
-1076 GIKSSLRMLQ
+1076 KSSLRMLQ
-1086 IKSWGDFEEGIIDRT
+1086 IKSWGDFDGGIVERG

-1113 TNIAKKFETFAN
+1113 SSIAKKFGTLSN
-1125 FKFENGKL
+1125 FEFDGGKL
-1133 QETIANIKG
+1133 QGIIANIKG

-1148 IKSWGD
+1148 ADSWID
-1154 FNEGIVDKRLLDQL
+1154 FNEGIVGKRLLDQL
-1168 DTGVYWLGKVGSKL
+1168 DTSIYWLNKVGSKL
-1182 SELSSLPLERGKAQ
+1182 NELSNLPLETGKAQ
-1196 DVIGNIKGALRM
+1196 SVIQNIKGSIRM
-1208 LIVSSW
+1208 LRIDSW
-1214 DDFKEGF
+1214 SDFNDGF
-1221 IGKDML
+1221 VDREML
-1227 DSIDTSVYWL
+1227 SGLDVAVLWVTKVA
-1237 TNVGNRLTGL
+1237 NRLTGL
-1247 ANINLD
+1247 SGINIETDKINS
-1253 VTKAEAVIRDTKGA
+1253 TIASTKGA
-1267 LRMFQADKWTDFN
+1267 LRMFQASSWQDYN
-1280 KGVVKADFIKALD
+1280 EGIVKADFIKALD
-1293 MIVEN
+1293 LVLIN
-1298 FITLSNRTNGLSGI
+1298 FIQLANRVNGLAS
-1312 VEDITKV
+1312 ITLENDKV
-1319 HDTITAVKGVINRM
+1319 HSTITAVKGVINRL
-1333 TTDTFPDPSLMVSEK
+1333 TIDTFPDSNTMIGEDV
-1348 FIDQIDTSVYRLI
+1348 IDKIDTTVYRLI

-1367 NQIPKLNADVDT
+1367 NQIPQLT
-1379 LGTNIRS
+1379 LGVDELSNNIKS
-1386 IKYVAEEMA
+1386 IKYVATEMA
-1395 INKWKGISEGVVSSD
+1395 ISKWQGISEGVISSETLGMIVSS
-1410 TLGIIASAVS
+1410 VS
-1420 KLGTISNKLSPL
+1420 KLGTISNKLSVL
-1432 NVLPFDWTS
+1432 NALPFDWTS
-1441 VLSNVNRM
+1441 VLNNVNRM

>member
-80 EKISYLNQQIKQLQ
+80 EKISALNQQIKQLQ

-291 AILAGGMSREIQSSA
+291 AILAGGMSRDIQSSA

-432 IGAAFEDNLK
+432 IGASFEKNLK
-442 KIGAF
+442 KIGAL
-447 AEEHSDDI
+447 AEEHSEDI
-455 FLFFDK
+455 FRFFDK

-675 IGIVAKKLGSLSIAI
+675 IGIVAKKLGSLSITI
-690 GAMAGLVVIAGTF
+690 GAMAGLVVIAGAF
-703 SSANPTM
+703 SSTNPTM

-775 PAAIAGLAAVSLL
+775 PAAIAGLAAVALL

-830 SIGKL
+830 SIGKI

-858 IEVSNGLKRLSSA
+858 IEVSNGLKRLASA

-876 SAKLINNIY
+876 SAKLVNNIY

-963 ADWDIA
+963 TDWDIA
-969 KYGVVSSKIIDQ
+969 KSGVVSSKIIDQ

-1014 NIKGALTMLTNE
+1014 NIKGAL
-1026 RWGAFD
+1026 
-1032 SGIVPIELIETIGK
+1032 
-1046 SVDGLNS
+1046 
-1053 INKKLSKL
+1053 
-1061 SETSFDVLKTQTMIS
+1061 
-1076 GIKSSLRMLQ
+1076 
-1086 IKSWGDFEEGIIDRT
+1086 
-1101 TLDKLDTAVYWL
+1101 
-1113 TNIAKKFETFAN
+1113 
-1125 FKFENGKL
+1125 
-1133 QETIANIKG
+1133 
-1142 ALRLLQ
+1142 RLLQ

-1182 SELSSLPLERGKAQ
+1182 NELSSLPLERGKAQ
-1196 DVIGNIKGALRM
+1196 DVIGNIKGSIRM
-1208 LIVSSW
+1208 LKISSW
-1214 DDFKEGF
+1214 KDFEEGF
-1221 IGKDML
+1221 IGREL
-1227 DSIDTSVYWL
+1227 LTQLNSSVISITE
-1237 TNVGNRLTGL
+1237 VGNSLNGL
-1247 ANINLD
+1247 SAINIDKKKVNE
-1253 VTKAEAVIRDTKGA
+1253 TIEAVKGP
-1267 LRMFQADKWTDFN
+1267 LRMFRAKHWKDFFE
-1280 KGVVKADFIKALD
+1280 GVVKADFIKSLEV
-1293 MIVEN
+1293 IIGN
-1298 FITLSNRTNGLSGI
+1298 FIALSNKTNELSGI
-1312 VEDITKV
+1312 VVDGKKV
-1319 HDTITAVKGVINRM
+1319 NDTITTVKGVINRM

-1432 NVLPFDWTS
+1432 NTLPFDWTS
-1441 VLSNVNRM
+1441 VLTNVNRM

>member
-80 EKISYLNQQIKQLQ
+80 EKISTLNQQIKQLQ

-189 TSKLNQMLGIGLAVK
+189 TSKLNQMLGVGLAVK
-204 AVDKATNMITNSID
+204 AVDKATSMITNSID

-238 ISADQADLAKSKLV
+238 ISADQADIAKSKLV

-419 DKGLGGIAGIFGK
+419 DKGLGGIAGVFGK

-455 FLFFDK
+455 FRFFDK
-461 GMQFLSKIDYAS
+461 VVKFLSTIDYAS
-473 FFKGLGEGLKEL
+473 FFEGLGKGIKGVKDDAVGLFNLLKPIFEFLGKGDTLKGLG
-485 KNDAK
+485 A
-490 KMFDYFKPLL
+490 F
-500 DKLGDGN
+500 
-507 TMEGIGK
+507 
-514 LIPRLFELG
+514 IPRLFEFG
-523 LALKAVSIGAKG
+523 VALKFIAISAKG
-535 LSVVSKVFGVFSK
+535 LSILSKVFGVFGKIK
-548 LKIPKFGKGGGASEI
+548 LPKFGKGGGASEI

-652 LISVDLMIASE
+652 LISV
-663 AMNQLNEKVPNN
+663 
-675 IGIVAKKLGSLSIAI
+675 
-690 GAMAGLVVIAGTF
+690 
-703 SSANPTM
+703 
-710 AISGLA
+710 
-716 SVALLSLELMIASEA
+716 ELMIASEA

-1614 MKHIFKSKGTDRI
+1614 MKHIFKSKGTDRV

>member
-80 EKISYLNQQIKQLQ
+80 EKIATLNQQIKQLQ

-131 QIDSRGLGETGE
+131 QIDSRGLEETGE

-152 RSMSER
+152 RNMSER

-204 AVDKATNMITNSID
+204 AVDKATSMITNSID

-238 ISADQADLAKSKLV
+238 ISADQADIAKSKLV

-432 IGAAFEDNLK
+432 IGASFEKNLK
-442 KIGAF
+442 KIGAL

-455 FLFFDK
+455 FRFFHK

-645 KGIASIA
+645 KGVASIA

-690 GAMAGLVVIAGTF
+690 GAMAGLVVIAGAF
-703 SSANPTM
+703 SSANPMM

-775 PAAIAGLAAVSLL
+775 PAAIAGLAAVALL

-830 SIGKL
+830 SIGKI

-858 IEVSNGLKRLSSA
+858 IEVSNGLKRLASA

-876 SAKLINNIY
+876 SAKLVNNIY

-963 ADWDIA
+963 TDWDIA
-969 KYGVVSSKIIDQ
+969 KSGVVSSKIIDQ

-1410 TLGIIASAVS
+1410 TLGIIASAIS

-1432 NVLPFDWTS
+1432 NTLPFDWTS
-1441 VLSNVNRM
+1441 VLNNISRM

-1478 LITLQGLESK
+1478 LTTLQGLESK

-1594 RVTRAN
+1594 KVTRAN

-1614 MKHIFKSKGTDRI
+1614 MKHIFKPKGTDRV

>member
-80 EKISYLNQQIKQLQ
+80 KKISALNQQIKQLQ

-152 RSMSER
+152 RNMSER

-176 NASNKILGAFNPL
+176 NASNKILGSFNPL

-204 AVDKATNMITNSID
+204 AVDKATSMITNSID

-238 ISADQADLAKSKLV
+238 ISADQADIAKSKLV

-1614 MKHIFKSKGTDRI
+1614 MKHIFKPKGTDRV

>member
-1 MAVENISI
+1 
-9 RIKDNIKDIEKEL
+9 
-22 DSLDRRIAKLKGQRP
+22 
-37 AIEWNTTKLKKAKE
+37 
-51 EIKNINVDI
+51 
-60 KKLQAQKA
+60 
-68 TIKADVNTKDAK
+68 
-80 EKISYLNQQIKQLQ
+80 
-94 SRKANLQIV
+94 
-103 TTQLQGSEA
+103 
-112 QLRKLDNEISRL
+112 
-124 NNRKAML
+124 
-131 QIDSRGLGETGE
+131 
-143 ESRKLQNSL
+143 
-152 RSMSER
+152 
-158 TYKINVS
+158 
-165 SNLDK
+165 
-170 LSGLAN
+170 
-176 NASNKILGAFNPL
+176 
-189 TSKLNQMLGIGLAVK
+189 
-204 AVDKATNMITNSID
+204 
-218 GSISRLDTLNN
+218 
-229 FEKVMSNMN
+229 
-238 ISADQADLAKSKLV
+238 
-252 KGLNGLPTTLDDA
+252 
-265 VASVQRFTANNK
+265 
-277 DVQKSADIFLALNN
+277 
-291 AILAGGMSREIQSSA
+291 
-306 LEQISQSYSKGKPDM
+306 
-321 IEWRS
+321 
-326 LLTAMPAQVDQ
+326 
-337 IGKSFG
+337 
-343 LTSDQ
+343 
-348 LGEALRNG
+348 
-356 NISMDQFMDRIV
+356 
-368 EMNKNGAE
+368 
-376 GFKSFEEQARNSVGG
+376 
-391 VRTGMS
+391 
-397 IMNSAITRGVTS
+397 
-409 IIDTFDKMAK
+409 
-419 DKGLGGIAGIFGK
+419 
-432 IGAAFEDNLK
+432 
-442 KIGAF
+442 
-447 AEEHSDDI
+447 
-455 FLFFDK
+455 
-461 GMQFLSKIDYAS
+461 
-473 FFKGLGEGLKEL
+473 
-485 KNDAK
+485 
-490 KMFDYFKPLL
+490 
-500 DKLGDGN
+500 
-507 TMEGIGK
+507 
-514 LIPRLFELG
+514 
-523 LALKAVSIGAKG
+523 
-535 LSVVSKVFGVFSK
+535 
-548 LKIPKFGKGGGASEI
+548 
-563 VKPLESLKS
+563 
-572 IGTGFLK
+572 
-579 NAGNLALLFGAIKVL
+579 
-594 EEGAEAMKQLDEKI
+594 
-608 PNDFTG
+608 
-614 LAKKT
+614 
-619 ASMSLAISAIGGL
+619 
-632 AFIASKLNFTDNL
+632 
-645 KGIASIA
+645 
-652 LISVDLMIASE
+652 
-663 AMNQLNEKVPNN
+663 
-675 IGIVAKKLGSLSIAI
+675 
-690 GAMAGLVVIAGTF
+690 
-703 SSANPTM
+703 
-710 AISGLA
+710 
-716 SVALLSLELMIASEA
+716 
-731 LSQLNEKVPSDIA
+731 
-744 TIAKKVANIGIA
+744 
-756 IGAMGLLVGV
+756 
-766 IGGLSIATF
+766 
-775 PAAIAGLAAVSLL
+775 
-788 AGELMLV
+788 
-795 SESINQLN
+795 
-803 KKVPEDITSVKN
+803 
-815 KLESLEEVLSYMAKS
+815 
-830 SIGKL
+830 
-835 SSLFKGIIGTFTA
+835 
-848 STYVQVIDGL
+848 
-858 IEVSNGLKRLSSA
+858 
-871 SEDIN
+871 
-876 SAKLINNIY
+876 
-885 DINKAVEVIGGKDNI
+885 
-900 FEKLGSLMKGK
+900 
-911 VDTAIFDEMENIL
+911 
-924 NKMISLSNKMKTL
+924 
-937 QENKFSIS
+937 
-945 DITSKVTVIKD
+945 
-956 ILEKLDP
+956 
-963 ADWDIA
+963 
-969 KYGVVSSKIIDQ
+969 SKIIDQ

-1032 SGIVPIELIETIGK
+1032 SGIVPIALIETIGK

-1061 SETSFDVLKTQTMIS
+1061 SETSFDVVKTQTMIS

-1182 SELSSLPLERGKAQ
+1182 NELSSLPLERGKAQ
-1196 DVIGNIKGALRM
+1196 DVIGNIKGSIRM
-1208 LIVSSW
+1208 LKISSW
-1214 DDFKEGF
+1214 KDFEEGF
-1221 IGKDML
+1221 IGREL
-1227 DSIDTSVYWL
+1227 LTQLNSSVISITE
-1237 TNVGNRLTGL
+1237 VGNSLNGL
-1247 ANINLD
+1247 SAINIDKKKVNE
-1253 VTKAEAVIRDTKGA
+1253 TIEAVKGP
-1267 LRMFQADKWTDFN
+1267 LRMFRAKHWKDFFE
-1280 KGVVKADFIKALD
+1280 GVVKADFIKSLEV
-1293 MIVEN
+1293 IIGN
-1298 FITLSNRTNGLSGI
+1298 FIALSNKTNELSGI
-1312 VEDITKV
+1312 VVDGKKV
-1319 HDTITAVKGVINRM
+1319 NDTITTVKGVINRM

-1432 NVLPFDWTS
+1432 NTLPFDWTS
-1441 VLSNVNRM
+1441 VLTNVNRM

-1548 ALQGLDSNI
+1548 ALQGLDSNV

-1614 MKHIFKSKGTDRI
+1614 MKHTFKPKGTDRI

>member
-1 MAVENISI
+1 M
-9 RIKDNIKDIEKEL
+9 
-22 DSLDRRIAKLKGQRP
+22 
-37 AIEWNTTKLKKAKE
+37 
-51 EIKNINVDI
+51 
-60 KKLQAQKA
+60 
-68 TIKADVNTKDAK
+68 
-80 EKISYLNQQIKQLQ
+80 
-94 SRKANLQIV
+94 
-103 TTQLQGSEA
+103 
-112 QLRKLDNEISRL
+112 
-124 NNRKAML
+124 
-131 QIDSRGLGETGE
+131 
-143 ESRKLQNSL
+143 
-152 RSMSER
+152 
-158 TYKINVS
+158 
-165 SNLDK
+165 
-170 LSGLAN
+170 SGLAN

-189 TSKLNQMLGIGLAVK
+189 TSKLNQMLGVGLAVK
-204 AVDKATNMITNSID
+204 AVDKATSMITNSID

-238 ISADQADLAKSKLV
+238 ISADQADIAKSKLV

-419 DKGLGGIAGIFGK
+419 DKGLGGIAGVFGK

-455 FLFFDK
+455 FRFFDK
-461 GMQFLSKIDYAS
+461 VVKFLSTIDYAS
-473 FFKGLGEGLKEL
+473 FFEGLGKGIKGVKDDAVGLFNLLKPIFEFLGKGDTLKGLG
-485 KNDAK
+485 A
-490 KMFDYFKPLL
+490 F
-500 DKLGDGN
+500 
-507 TMEGIGK
+507 
-514 LIPRLFELG
+514 IPRLFEFG
-523 LALKAVSIGAKG
+523 VALKFIAISAKG
-535 LSVVSKVFGVFSK
+535 LSILSKVFGVFGKIK
-548 LKIPKFGKGGGASEI
+548 LPKFGKGGGASEI

-690 GAMAGLVVIAGTF
+690 GAMAGLVVIAGAF
-703 SSANPTM
+703 SSANPMM

-775 PAAIAGLAAVSLL
+775 PAAIAGLAAVALL

-830 SIGKL
+830 SIGKI

-858 IEVSNGLKRLSSA
+858 IEVSNGLKRLASA

-876 SAKLINNIY
+876 SAKLVNNIY

-969 KYGVVSSKIIDQ
+969 KSGVVSSKIIDQ

-994 KLTALS
+994 KLAALS
-1000 ESKLEKGMVQSVIE
+1000 ESKLETGSVQNVLQ
-1014 NIKGALTMLTNE
+1014 NIKGALRMLTNE
-1026 RWGAFD
+1026 SWSDFIG
-1032 SGIVPIELIETIGK
+1032 GVVPKDFIDMTGQ

-1061 SETSFDVLKTQTMIS
+1061 SETSFDLGKTQTMIANL
-1076 GIKSSLRMLQ
+1076 KSSLRMLQ
-1086 IKSWGDFEEGIIDRT
+1086 IKSWGDFDGGIVERG

-1113 TNIAKKFETFAN
+1113 SSIAKKFGTLSN
-1125 FKFENGKL
+1125 FEFDGGKL
-1133 QETIANIKG
+1133 QGIIANIKG

-1148 IKSWGD
+1148 ADSWTD
-1154 FNEGIVDKRLLDQL
+1154 FNEGIVGKRLLDQL
-1168 DTGVYWLGKVGSKL
+1168 DTSIYWLNKVGSKL
-1182 SELSSLPLERGKAQ
+1182 NELSNLPLETGKAQ
-1196 DVIGNIKGALRM
+1196 SVIQNIKGSIRM
-1208 LIVSSW
+1208 LRIDSW
-1214 DDFKEGF
+1214 SDFNDGF
-1221 IGKDML
+1221 VDREML
-1227 DSIDTSVYWL
+1227 SGLDVAVLWVTKVA
-1237 TNVGNRLTGL
+1237 NRLTGL
-1247 ANINLD
+1247 SGINIETDKINS
-1253 VTKAEAVIRDTKGA
+1253 TIASTKGA
-1267 LRMFQADKWTDFN
+1267 LRMFQASSWRDYN
-1280 KGVVKADFIKALD
+1280 EGIVKADFIKALD
-1293 MIVEN
+1293 LVLIN
-1298 FITLSNRTNGLSGI
+1298 FIQLANRVNGLAS
-1312 VEDITKV
+1312 ITLENDKV
-1319 HDTITAVKGVINRM
+1319 HSTITAVKGVINRL
-1333 TTDTFPDPSLMVSEK
+1333 TIDTFPDSNTMIGEDV
-1348 FIDQIDTSVYRLI
+1348 IDKIDTTVYRLI

-1367 NQIPKLNADVDT
+1367 NQIPQLT
-1379 LGTNIRS
+1379 LGVDELSNNIKS
-1386 IKYVAEEMA
+1386 IKYVATEMA
-1395 INKWKGISEGVVSSD
+1395 ISKWQGISEGVISSETLGMIVSS
-1410 TLGIIASAVS
+1410 VS
-1420 KLGTISNKLSPL
+1420 KLGTISNKLSVL
-1432 NVLPFDWTS
+1432 NALPFDWTS
-1441 VLSNVNRM
+1441 VLNNVNRM

-1614 MKHIFKSKGTDRI
+1614 MKHIFKSKGTDRV

-1684 NTTKNTRNNNNTINQ
+1684 NTTKNTRNNDNTINQ

>member
-68 TIKADVNTKDAK
+68 TIKADVNTKGAK
-80 EKISYLNQQIKQLQ
+80 EKISALNQQIKQLQ

-442 KIGAF
+442 KIGTF

-455 FLFFDK
+455 FRFFDK
-461 GMQFLSKIDYAS
+461 VVKFLSTIDYAS
-473 FFKGLGEGLKEL
+473 FFEGLGKGIKSVKDDAVGLFNLLKPIFNFLGKGDTLKGLG
-485 KNDAK
+485 A
-490 KMFDYFKPLL
+490 F
-500 DKLGDGN
+500 
-507 TMEGIGK
+507 
-514 LIPRLFELG
+514 IPRLFEFG
-523 LALKAVSIGAKG
+523 VALKFIAISAKG
-535 LSVVSKVFGVFSK
+535 LSILSKVFGVFGKIK
-548 LKIPKFGKGGGASEI
+548 LPKFGKGGGASEI

-632 AFIASKLNFTDNL
+632 ALIASKLNFTDNL

-675 IGIVAKKLGSLSIAI
+675 IGIVAKKLWSLSIAI
-690 GAMAGLVVIAGTF
+690 GAMAGLVVIAGAF
-703 SSANPTM
+703 SSANPMM

-775 PAAIAGLAAVSLL
+775 PAAIAGLAAVALL

-830 SIGKL
+830 SIGKI

-858 IEVSNGLKRLSSA
+858 IEVSNGLKRLASA

-876 SAKLINNIY
+876 SAKLVNNIY

-969 KYGVVSSKIIDQ
+969 KSGVVSSKIIDQ
-981 ADTTIFWLNKLSK
+981 SDTTIFWLNKLSK
-994 KLTALS
+994 KLAALS
-1000 ESKLEKGMVQSVIE
+1000 ESKLETGSVQNVLQ
-1014 NIKGALTMLTNE
+1014 NIKGALRMLTNE
-1026 RWGAFD
+1026 SWSDF
-1032 SGIVPIELIETIGK
+1032 SGGVVPKDFIDMTGQ

-1061 SETSFDVLKTQTMIS
+1061 SETSFDLGKTQTMIANL
-1076 GIKSSLRMLQ
+1076 KSSLRMLQ
-1086 IKSWGDFEEGIIDRT
+1086 IKSWGDFDGGIVERG

-1113 TNIAKKFETFAN
+1113 SSIAKKFGTLSN
-1125 FKFENGKL
+1125 FEFDGGKL
-1133 QETIANIKG
+1133 QGIIANIKG

-1148 IKSWGD
+1148 ADSWTD
-1154 FNEGIVDKRLLDQL
+1154 FNEGIVGKRLLDQL
-1168 DTGVYWLGKVGSKL
+1168 DTSIYWLNKVGSKL
-1182 SELSSLPLERGKAQ
+1182 NELSNLPLETGKAQ
-1196 DVIGNIKGALRM
+1196 SVIQNIKGSIRM
-1208 LIVSSW
+1208 LRIDSW
-1214 DDFKEGF
+1214 SDFNDGF
-1221 IGKDML
+1221 VDREML
-1227 DSIDTSVYWL
+1227 SGLDVAVLWVTKVA
-1237 TNVGNRLTGL
+1237 NRLTGL
-1247 ANINLD
+1247 SGINIETDKINS
-1253 VTKAEAVIRDTKGA
+1253 TIASTKGA
-1267 LRMFQADKWTDFN
+1267 LRMFQASSWQDYN
-1280 KGVVKADFIKALD
+1280 EGIVKADFIKALD
-1293 MIVEN
+1293 LVLIN
-1298 FITLSNRTNGLSGI
+1298 FIQLANRVNGLAS
-1312 VEDITKV
+1312 ITLENDKV
-1319 HDTITAVKGVINRM
+1319 HSTITAVKGVINRL
-1333 TTDTFPDPSLMVSEK
+1333 TIDTFPDSNTMIGEDV
-1348 FIDQIDTSVYRLI
+1348 IDKIDTTVYRLI

-1367 NQIPKLNADVDT
+1367 NQIPQLT
-1379 LGTNIRS
+1379 LGVDELSNNIKS
-1386 IKYVAEEMA
+1386 IKYVATEMA
-1395 INKWKGISEGVVSSD
+1395 ISKWQGISEGVISSETLGMIVSS
-1410 TLGIIASAVS
+1410 VS
-1420 KLGTISNKLSPL
+1420 KLGTISNKLSVL
-1432 NVLPFDWTS
+1432 N
-1441 VLSNVNRM
+1441 NVNRM

-1614 MKHIFKSKGTDRI
+1614 MKHIFKSKGTDRV

>member
-80 EKISYLNQQIKQLQ
+80 EKISALNQQIKQLQ

-152 RSMSER
+152 RNMSER

-176 NASNKILGAFNPL
+176 NASNKILGSFNPL

-204 AVDKATNMITNSID
+204 AVDKATSMITNSID

-238 ISADQADLAKSKLV
+238 ISADQADIAKSKLV

-1298 FITLSNRTNGLSGI
+1298 FITLSNKTNGLSGI

-1614 MKHIFKSKGTDRI
+1614 MKHIFKPKGTDRV

>member
-80 EKISYLNQQIKQLQ
+80 EKISTLNQQIKQLQ

-189 TSKLNQMLGIGLAVK
+189 TSKLNQMLGVGLAVK
-204 AVDKATNMITNSID
+204 AVDKATSMITNSID

-238 ISADQADLAKSKLV
+238 ISADQADIAKSKLV

-419 DKGLGGIAGIFGK
+419 DKGLGGIAGVFGK

-455 FLFFDK
+455 FRFFDK
-461 GMQFLSKIDYAS
+461 VVKFLSTIDYAS
-473 FFKGLGEGLKEL
+473 FFEGLGKGIKGVKDDAVGLFNLLKPIFEFLGKGDTLKGLG
-485 KNDAK
+485 A
-490 KMFDYFKPLL
+490 F
-500 DKLGDGN
+500 
-507 TMEGIGK
+507 
-514 LIPRLFELG
+514 IPRLFEFG
-523 LALKAVSIGAKG
+523 VALKFIAISAKG
-535 LSVVSKVFGVFSK
+535 LSILSKVFGVFGKIK
-548 LKIPKFGKGGGASEI
+548 LPKFGKGGGASEI

-690 GAMAGLVVIAGTF
+690 GAMAGLVVIAGAF
-703 SSANPTM
+703 SSANPMM

-775 PAAIAGLAAVSLL
+775 PAAIAGLAAVALL

-830 SIGKL
+830 SIGKI

-858 IEVSNGLKRLSSA
+858 IEVSNGLKRLASA

-876 SAKLINNIY
+876 SAKLVNNIY

-900 FEKLGSLMKGK
+900 FEKLGRLMKGK

-956 ILEKLDP
+956 ISEKLDH
-963 ADWDIA
+963 ADCDI
-969 KYGVVSSKIIDQ
+969 SK
-981 ADTTIFWLNKLSK
+981 
-994 KLTALS
+994 
-1000 ESKLEKGMVQSVIE
+1000 
-1014 NIKGALTMLTNE
+1014 
-1026 RWGAFD
+1026 
-1032 SGIVPIELIETIGK
+1032 
-1046 SVDGLNS
+1046 
-1053 INKKLSKL
+1053 
-1061 SETSFDVLKTQTMIS
+1061 
-1076 GIKSSLRMLQ
+1076 
-1086 IKSWGDFEEGIIDRT
+1086 
-1101 TLDKLDTAVYWL
+1101 
-1113 TNIAKKFETFAN
+1113 
-1125 FKFENGKL
+1125 
-1133 QETIANIKG
+1133 
-1142 ALRLLQ
+1142 
-1148 IKSWGD
+1148 
-1154 FNEGIVDKRLLDQL
+1154 
-1168 DTGVYWLGKVGSKL
+1168 
-1182 SELSSLPLERGKAQ
+1182 
-1196 DVIGNIKGALRM
+1196 
-1208 LIVSSW
+1208 
-1214 DDFKEGF
+1214 
-1221 IGKDML
+1221 
-1227 DSIDTSVYWL
+1227 
-1237 TNVGNRLTGL
+1237 
-1247 ANINLD
+1247 
-1253 VTKAEAVIRDTKGA
+1253 
-1267 LRMFQADKWTDFN
+1267 
-1280 KGVVKADFIKALD
+1280 
-1293 MIVEN
+1293 
-1298 FITLSNRTNGLSGI
+1298 
-1312 VEDITKV
+1312 
-1319 HDTITAVKGVINRM
+1319 
-1333 TTDTFPDPSLMVSEK
+1333 
-1348 FIDQIDTSVYRLI
+1348 
-1361 TLANRI
+1361 
-1367 NQIPKLNADVDT
+1367 
-1379 LGTNIRS
+1379 
-1386 IKYVAEEMA
+1386 
-1395 INKWKGISEGVVSSD
+1395 
-1410 TLGIIASAVS
+1410 
-1420 KLGTISNKLSPL
+1420 
-1432 NVLPFDWTS
+1432 
-1441 VLSNVNRM
+1441 
-1449 KSIIELMNTFPSA
+1449 
-1462 KGLDSIPELVE
+1462 
-1473 SFKNL
+1473 
-1478 LITLQGLESK
+1478 
-1488 FEPIGK
+1488 
-1494 SYGQQVINGFK
+1494 
-1505 NADVPSKIKKVI
+1505 
-1517 DDLITNLRNKDTE
+1517 
-1530 FNNVGK
+1530 
-1536 GFGDSLK
+1536 
-1543 SGFTN
+1543 
-1548 ALQGLDSNI
+1548 
-1557 DSYVT
+1557 
-1562 SINNKISSIQTNLN
+1562 
-1576 SLTAPSLT
+1576 
-1584 VDVTENVKTR
+1584 
-1594 RVTRAN
+1594 
-1600 GGIIPQYRANGGSI
+1600 
-1614 MKHIFKSKGTDRI
+1614 
-1627 PAMLTAGE
+1627 
-1635 YVQRKKAVDH
+1635 
-1645 FGIDFMERINNL
+1645 
-1657 DLSGALASITNR
+1657 
-1669 FGNSQPVSNVMNRYY
+1669 
-1684 NTTKNTRNNNNTINQ
+1684 
-1699 NISMTGNPNFA
+1699 
-1710 NLRANRFLRGV
+1710 

>member
-1 MAVENISI
+1 
-9 RIKDNIKDIEKEL
+9 
-22 DSLDRRIAKLKGQRP
+22 
-37 AIEWNTTKLKKAKE
+37 
-51 EIKNINVDI
+51 
-60 KKLQAQKA
+60 
-68 TIKADVNTKDAK
+68 
-80 EKISYLNQQIKQLQ
+80 
-94 SRKANLQIV
+94 
-103 TTQLQGSEA
+103 
-112 QLRKLDNEISRL
+112 
-124 NNRKAML
+124 
-131 QIDSRGLGETGE
+131 
-143 ESRKLQNSL
+143 
-152 RSMSER
+152 
-158 TYKINVS
+158 
-165 SNLDK
+165 
-170 LSGLAN
+170 
-176 NASNKILGAFNPL
+176 
-189 TSKLNQMLGIGLAVK
+189 MLGVGLAVK
-204 AVDKATNMITNSID
+204 AVDKATSMITNSID

-238 ISADQADLAKSKLV
+238 ISADQADIAKSKLV

-419 DKGLGGIAGIFGK
+419 DKGLGGIAGVFGK

-455 FLFFDK
+455 FRFFDK
-461 GMQFLSKIDYAS
+461 VVKFLSTIDYAS
-473 FFKGLGEGLKEL
+473 FFEGLGKGIKGVKDDAVGLFNLLKPIFEFLGKGDTLKGLG
-485 KNDAK
+485 A
-490 KMFDYFKPLL
+490 F
-500 DKLGDGN
+500 
-507 TMEGIGK
+507 
-514 LIPRLFELG
+514 IPRLFEFG
-523 LALKAVSIGAKG
+523 VALKFIAISAKG
-535 LSVVSKVFGVFSK
+535 LSILSKVFGVFGKIK
-548 LKIPKFGKGGGASEI
+548 LPKFGKGGGASEI

-690 GAMAGLVVIAGTF
+690 GAMAGLVVIAGAF
-703 SSANPTM
+703 SSANPMM

-775 PAAIAGLAAVSLL
+775 PAAIAGLAAVALL

-830 SIGKL
+830 SIGKI

-858 IEVSNGLKRLSSA
+858 IEVSNGLKRLASA

-876 SAKLINNIY
+876 SAKLVNNIY

-969 KYGVVSSKIIDQ
+969 KSGVVSSKIIDQ

-994 KLTALS
+994 KLAALS
-1000 ESKLEKGMVQSVIE
+1000 ESKLETGSVQNVLQ
-1014 NIKGALTMLTNE
+1014 NIKGALRMLTNE
-1026 RWGAFD
+1026 SWSDFIG
-1032 SGIVPIELIETIGK
+1032 GVVPKDFIDMTGQ

-1061 SETSFDVLKTQTMIS
+1061 SETSFDLGKTQTMIANL
-1076 GIKSSLRMLQ
+1076 KSSLRMLQ
-1086 IKSWGDFEEGIIDRT
+1086 IKSWGDFDGGIVERG

-1113 TNIAKKFETFAN
+1113 SSIAKKFGTLSN
-1125 FKFENGKL
+1125 FEFDGGKL
-1133 QETIANIKG
+1133 QGIIANIKG

-1148 IKSWGD
+1148 ADSWTD
-1154 FNEGIVDKRLLDQL
+1154 FNEGIVGKRLLDQL
-1168 DTGVYWLGKVGSKL
+1168 DTSIYWLNKVGSKL
-1182 SELSSLPLERGKAQ
+1182 NELSNLPLETGKAQ
-1196 DVIGNIKGALRM
+1196 SVIQNIKGSIRM
-1208 LIVSSW
+1208 LRIDSW
-1214 DDFKEGF
+1214 SDFNDGF
-1221 IGKDML
+1221 VDREML
-1227 DSIDTSVYWL
+1227 SGLDVAVLWVTKVA
-1237 TNVGNRLTGL
+1237 NRLTGL
-1247 ANINLD
+1247 SGINIETDKINS
-1253 VTKAEAVIRDTKGA
+1253 TIASTKGA
-1267 LRMFQADKWTDFN
+1267 LRMFQASSWRDYN
-1280 KGVVKADFIKALD
+1280 EGIVKADFIKALD
-1293 MIVEN
+1293 LVLIN
-1298 FITLSNRTNGLSGI
+1298 FIQLANRVNGLAS
-1312 VEDITKV
+1312 ITLENDKV
-1319 HDTITAVKGVINRM
+1319 HSTITAVKGVINRL
-1333 TTDTFPDPSLMVSEK
+1333 TIDTFPDSNTMIGEDV
-1348 FIDQIDTSVYRLI
+1348 IDKIDTTVYRLI

-1367 NQIPKLNADVDT
+1367 NQIPQLT
-1379 LGTNIRS
+1379 LGVDELSNNIKS
-1386 IKYVAEEMA
+1386 IKYVATEMA
-1395 INKWKGISEGVVSSD
+1395 ISKWQGISEGVISSETLGMIVSS
-1410 TLGIIASAVS
+1410 VS
-1420 KLGTISNKLSPL
+1420 KLGTISNKLSVL
-1432 NVLPFDWTS
+1432 NALPFDWTS
-1441 VLSNVNRM
+1441 VLNNVNRM

-1614 MKHIFKSKGTDRI
+1614 MKHIFKSKGTDRV

>member
-1 MAVENISI
+1 M
-9 RIKDNIKDIEKEL
+9 
-22 DSLDRRIAKLKGQRP
+22 
-37 AIEWNTTKLKKAKE
+37 
-51 EIKNINVDI
+51 
-60 KKLQAQKA
+60 
-68 TIKADVNTKDAK
+68 
-80 EKISYLNQQIKQLQ
+80 
-94 SRKANLQIV
+94 
-103 TTQLQGSEA
+103 
-112 QLRKLDNEISRL
+112 
-124 NNRKAML
+124 
-131 QIDSRGLGETGE
+131 
-143 ESRKLQNSL
+143 
-152 RSMSER
+152 
-158 TYKINVS
+158 
-165 SNLDK
+165 
-170 LSGLAN
+170 
-176 NASNKILGAFNPL
+176 
-189 TSKLNQMLGIGLAVK
+189 
-204 AVDKATNMITNSID
+204 
-218 GSISRLDTLNN
+218 
-229 FEKVMSNMN
+229 
-238 ISADQADLAKSKLV
+238 
-252 KGLNGLPTTLDDA
+252 
-265 VASVQRFTANNK
+265 
-277 DVQKSADIFLALNN
+277 
-291 AILAGGMSREIQSSA
+291 
-306 LEQISQSYSKGKPDM
+306 
-321 IEWRS
+321 
-326 LLTAMPAQVDQ
+326 
-337 IGKSFG
+337 
-343 LTSDQ
+343 
-348 LGEALRNG
+348 
-356 NISMDQFMDRIV
+356 
-368 EMNKNGAE
+368 
-376 GFKSFEEQARNSVGG
+376 
-391 VRTGMS
+391 
-397 IMNSAITRGVTS
+397 
-409 IIDTFDKMAK
+409 
-419 DKGLGGIAGIFGK
+419 
-432 IGAAFEDNLK
+432 
-442 KIGAF
+442 
-447 AEEHSDDI
+447 
-455 FLFFDK
+455 
-461 GMQFLSKIDYAS
+461 
-473 FFKGLGEGLKEL
+473 
-485 KNDAK
+485 
-490 KMFDYFKPLL
+490 
-500 DKLGDGN
+500 
-507 TMEGIGK
+507 
-514 LIPRLFELG
+514 
-523 LALKAVSIGAKG
+523 
-535 LSVVSKVFGVFSK
+535 
-548 LKIPKFGKGGGASEI
+548 PKFGKGGGASEI

-690 GAMAGLVVIAGTF
+690 GAMAGLVVIAGAF
-703 SSANPTM
+703 SSANPMM

-775 PAAIAGLAAVSLL
+775 PAAIAGLAAVALL

-830 SIGKL
+830 SIGKI

-858 IEVSNGLKRLSSA
+858 IEVSNGLKRLASA

-876 SAKLINNIY
+876 SAKLVNNIY

-969 KYGVVSSKIIDQ
+969 KSGVVSSKIIDQ

-994 KLTALS
+994 KLAALS
-1000 ESKLEKGMVQSVIE
+1000 ESKLETGSVQNVLQ
-1014 NIKGALTMLTNE
+1014 NIKGALRMLTNE
-1026 RWGAFD
+1026 SWSDFIG
-1032 SGIVPIELIETIGK
+1032 GVVPKDFIDMTGQ

-1061 SETSFDVLKTQTMIS
+1061 SETSFDLGKTQTMIANL
-1076 GIKSSLRMLQ
+1076 KSSLRMLQ
-1086 IKSWGDFEEGIIDRT
+1086 IKSWGDFDGGIVERG

-1113 TNIAKKFETFAN
+1113 SSIAKKFGTLSN
-1125 FKFENGKL
+1125 FEFDGGKL
-1133 QETIANIKG
+1133 QGIIANIKG

-1148 IKSWGD
+1148 ADSWTD
-1154 FNEGIVDKRLLDQL
+1154 FNEGIVGKRLLDQL
-1168 DTGVYWLGKVGSKL
+1168 DTSIYWLNKVGSKL
-1182 SELSSLPLERGKAQ
+1182 NELSNLPLETGKAQ
-1196 DVIGNIKGALRM
+1196 SVIQNIKGSIRM
-1208 LIVSSW
+1208 LRIDSW
-1214 DDFKEGF
+1214 SDFNDGF
-1221 IGKDML
+1221 VDREML
-1227 DSIDTSVYWL
+1227 SGLDVAVLWVTKVA
-1237 TNVGNRLTGL
+1237 NRLTGL
-1247 ANINLD
+1247 SGINIETDKINS
-1253 VTKAEAVIRDTKGA
+1253 TIASTKGA
-1267 LRMFQADKWTDFN
+1267 LRMFQASSWRDYN
-1280 KGVVKADFIKALD
+1280 EGIVKADFIKALD
-1293 MIVEN
+1293 LVLIN
-1298 FITLSNRTNGLSGI
+1298 FIQLANRVNGLAS
-1312 VEDITKV
+1312 ITLENDKV
-1319 HDTITAVKGVINRM
+1319 HSTITAVKGVINRL
-1333 TTDTFPDPSLMVSEK
+1333 TIDTFPDSNTMIGEDV
-1348 FIDQIDTSVYRLI
+1348 IDKIDTTVYRLI

-1367 NQIPKLNADVDT
+1367 NQIPQLT
-1379 LGTNIRS
+1379 LGVDELSNNIKS
-1386 IKYVAEEMA
+1386 IKYVATEMA
-1395 INKWKGISEGVVSSD
+1395 ISKWQGISEGVISSETLGMIVSS
-1410 TLGIIASAVS
+1410 VS
-1420 KLGTISNKLSPL
+1420 KLGTISNKLSVL
-1432 NVLPFDWTS
+1432 NALPFDWTS
-1441 VLSNVNRM
+1441 VLNNVNRM

-1614 MKHIFKSKGTDRI
+1614 MKHIFKSKGTDRV

>member
-80 EKISYLNQQIKQLQ
+80 EKISALNQQIKQLQ

-152 RSMSER
+152 RNMSER

-176 NASNKILGAFNPL
+176 NASNKILGSFNPL

-204 AVDKATNMITNSID
+204 AVDKATSMITNSID

-238 ISADQADLAKSKLV
+238 ISADQADIAKSKLV

>member
-1 MAVENISI
+1 M
-9 RIKDNIKDIEKEL
+9 
-22 DSLDRRIAKLKGQRP
+22 
-37 AIEWNTTKLKKAKE
+37 
-51 EIKNINVDI
+51 
-60 KKLQAQKA
+60 
-68 TIKADVNTKDAK
+68 
-80 EKISYLNQQIKQLQ
+80 
-94 SRKANLQIV
+94 
-103 TTQLQGSEA
+103 
-112 QLRKLDNEISRL
+112 
-124 NNRKAML
+124 
-131 QIDSRGLGETGE
+131 
-143 ESRKLQNSL
+143 
-152 RSMSER
+152 
-158 TYKINVS
+158 
-165 SNLDK
+165 
-170 LSGLAN
+170 
-176 NASNKILGAFNPL
+176 
-189 TSKLNQMLGIGLAVK
+189 
-204 AVDKATNMITNSID
+204 
-218 GSISRLDTLNN
+218 
-229 FEKVMSNMN
+229 
-238 ISADQADLAKSKLV
+238 
-252 KGLNGLPTTLDDA
+252 
-265 VASVQRFTANNK
+265 
-277 DVQKSADIFLALNN
+277 
-291 AILAGGMSREIQSSA
+291 
-306 LEQISQSYSKGKPDM
+306 
-321 IEWRS
+321 
-326 LLTAMPAQVDQ
+326 
-337 IGKSFG
+337 
-343 LTSDQ
+343 
-348 LGEALRNG
+348 
-356 NISMDQFMDRIV
+356 
-368 EMNKNGAE
+368 
-376 GFKSFEEQARNSVGG
+376 
-391 VRTGMS
+391 
-397 IMNSAITRGVTS
+397 
-409 IIDTFDKMAK
+409 
-419 DKGLGGIAGIFGK
+419 
-432 IGAAFEDNLK
+432 
-442 KIGAF
+442 
-447 AEEHSDDI
+447 
-455 FLFFDK
+455 
-461 GMQFLSKIDYAS
+461 
-473 FFKGLGEGLKEL
+473 
-485 KNDAK
+485 
-490 KMFDYFKPLL
+490 
-500 DKLGDGN
+500 
-507 TMEGIGK
+507 
-514 LIPRLFELG
+514 
-523 LALKAVSIGAKG
+523 
-535 LSVVSKVFGVFSK
+535 SKVFGVFSK

-645 KGIASIA
+645 KGVASIA

-690 GAMAGLVVIAGTF
+690 GAMAGLVVIAGAF
-703 SSANPTM
+703 SSANPMM

-775 PAAIAGLAAVSLL
+775 PAAIAGLAAVALL

-830 SIGKL
+830 SIGKI

-858 IEVSNGLKRLSSA
+858 IEVSNGLKRLASA

-876 SAKLINNIY
+876 SAKLVNNIY

-963 ADWDIA
+963 TDWDIA
-969 KYGVVSSKIIDQ
+969 KSGVVSSKIIDQ

-1410 TLGIIASAVS
+1410 TLGIIASAIS

-1432 NVLPFDWTS
+1432 NTLPFDWTS
-1441 VLSNVNRM
+1441 VLNNISRM

-1478 LITLQGLESK
+1478 LTTLQGLESK

-1594 RVTRAN
+1594 KVTRAN

-1614 MKHIFKSKGTDRI
+1614 MKHIFKPKGTDRV

>member
-80 EKISYLNQQIKQLQ
+80 EKISTLNQQIKQLQ

-189 TSKLNQMLGIGLAVK
+189 TSKLNQMLGVGLAVK
-204 AVDKATNMITNSID
+204 AVDKATSMITNSID

-238 ISADQADLAKSKLV
+238 ISADQADIAKSKLV

-419 DKGLGGIAGIFGK
+419 DKGLGGIAGVFGK

-455 FLFFDK
+455 FRFFDK
-461 GMQFLSKIDYAS
+461 VVKFLSTIDYAS
-473 FFKGLGEGLKEL
+473 FFEGLGKGIKGVKDDAVGLFNLLKPIFEFLGKGDTLKGLG
-485 KNDAK
+485 A
-490 KMFDYFKPLL
+490 F
-500 DKLGDGN
+500 
-507 TMEGIGK
+507 
-514 LIPRLFELG
+514 IPRLFEFG
-523 LALKAVSIGAKG
+523 VALKFIAISAKG
-535 LSVVSKVFGVFSK
+535 LSILSKVFGVFGKIK
-548 LKIPKFGKGGGASEI
+548 LPKFGKGGGASEI

-645 KGIASIA
+645 KGIAS
-652 LISVDLMIASE
+652 E

-690 GAMAGLVVIAGTF
+690 GAMAGLVVIAGAF
-703 SSANPTM
+703 SSANPMM

-775 PAAIAGLAAVSLL
+775 PAAIAGLAAVALL

-830 SIGKL
+830 SIGKI

-858 IEVSNGLKRLSSA
+858 IEVSNGLKRLASA

-876 SAKLINNIY
+876 SAKLVNNIY

-924 NKMISLSNKMKTL
+924 NKMLSLSNKMKTL

-969 KYGVVSSKIIDQ
+969 KSGVVSSKIIDQ

-994 KLTALS
+994 KLAALS
-1000 ESKLEKGMVQSVIE
+1000 ESKLETGSVQNVLQ
-1014 NIKGALTMLTNE
+1014 NIKGALRMLTNE
-1026 RWGAFD
+1026 SWSDFIG
-1032 SGIVPIELIETIGK
+1032 GVVPKDFIDMTGQ

-1061 SETSFDVLKTQTMIS
+1061 SETSFDLGKTQTMIANL
-1076 GIKSSLRMLQ
+1076 KSSLRMLQ
-1086 IKSWGDFEEGIIDRT
+1086 IKSWGDFDGGIVERG

-1113 TNIAKKFETFAN
+1113 SSIAKKFGTLSN
-1125 FKFENGKL
+1125 FEFDGGKL
-1133 QETIANIKG
+1133 QGIIANIKG

-1148 IKSWGD
+1148 ADSWTD
-1154 FNEGIVDKRLLDQL
+1154 FNEGIVGKRLLDQL
-1168 DTGVYWLGKVGSKL
+1168 DTSIYWLNKVGSKL
-1182 SELSSLPLERGKAQ
+1182 NELSNLPLETGKAQ
-1196 DVIGNIKGALRM
+1196 SVIQNIKGSIRM
-1208 LIVSSW
+1208 LRIDSW
-1214 DDFKEGF
+1214 SDFNDGF
-1221 IGKDML
+1221 VDREML
-1227 DSIDTSVYWL
+1227 SGLDVAVLWVTKVA
-1237 TNVGNRLTGL
+1237 NRLTGL
-1247 ANINLD
+1247 SGINIETDKINS
-1253 VTKAEAVIRDTKGA
+1253 TIASTKGA
-1267 LRMFQADKWTDFN
+1267 LRMFQASSWRDYN
-1280 KGVVKADFIKALD
+1280 EGIVKADFIKALD
-1293 MIVEN
+1293 LVLIN
-1298 FITLSNRTNGLSGI
+1298 FIQLANRVNGLAS
-1312 VEDITKV
+1312 ITLENDKV
-1319 HDTITAVKGVINRM
+1319 HSTITAVKGVINRL
-1333 TTDTFPDPSLMVSEK
+1333 TIDTFPDSNTMIGEDV
-1348 FIDQIDTSVYRLI
+1348 IDKIDTTVYRLI

-1367 NQIPKLNADVDT
+1367 NQIPQLT
-1379 LGTNIRS
+1379 LGVDELSNNIKS
-1386 IKYVAEEMA
+1386 IKYVATEMA
-1395 INKWKGISEGVVSSD
+1395 ISKWQGISEGVISSETLGMIVSS
-1410 TLGIIASAVS
+1410 VS
-1420 KLGTISNKLSPL
+1420 KLGTISNKLSVL
-1432 NVLPFDWTS
+1432 NALPFDWTS
-1441 VLSNVNRM
+1441 VLNNVNRM

-1614 MKHIFKSKGTDRI
+1614 MKHIFKSKGTDRV

>member
-80 EKISYLNQQIKQLQ
+80 EKISTLNQQIKQLQ

-124 NNRKAML
+124 NNRKAIL

-152 RSMSER
+152 RNMSER

-165 SNLDK
+165 SNLEK

-204 AVDKATNMITNSID
+204 AVDKATSMITNSID

-238 ISADQADLAKSKLV
+238 ISADQADIAKSKLV

-419 DKGLGGIAGIFGK
+419 DKGLGGIAGVFGK

-455 FLFFDK
+455 FRFFDK
-461 GMQFLSKIDYAS
+461 VVKFLSKIDYAS

-690 GAMAGLVVIAGTF
+690 GAMAGLVVIAGAF

-775 PAAIAGLAAVSLL
+775 PAAIAGLAAVALL

-830 SIGKL
+830 SIGKI

-858 IEVSNGLKRLSSA
+858 IEVSNGLKRLSST

-924 NKMISLSNKMKTL
+924 NKMISLSNRMKTL

-963 ADWDIA
+963 TDWDIA
-969 KYGVVSSKIIDQ
+969 KSGVVSSKIIDQ

-1000 ESKLEKGMVQSVIE
+1000 ESKLEKGMVQS
-1014 NIKGALTMLTNE
+1014 
-1026 RWGAFD
+1026 
-1032 SGIVPIELIETIGK
+1032 
-1046 SVDGLNS
+1046 
-1053 INKKLSKL
+1053 
-1061 SETSFDVLKTQTMIS
+1061 
-1076 GIKSSLRMLQ
+1076 
-1086 IKSWGDFEEGIIDRT
+1086 
-1101 TLDKLDTAVYWL
+1101 
-1113 TNIAKKFETFAN
+1113 
-1125 FKFENGKL
+1125 
-1133 QETIANIKG
+1133 
-1142 ALRLLQ
+1142 
-1148 IKSWGD
+1148 
-1154 FNEGIVDKRLLDQL
+1154 
-1168 DTGVYWLGKVGSKL
+1168 
-1182 SELSSLPLERGKAQ
+1182 
-1196 DVIGNIKGALRM
+1196 VIGNIKGALRM

-1410 TLGIIASAVS
+1410 TLGIIASAIS

-1432 NVLPFDWTS
+1432 NTLPFDWTS
-1441 VLSNVNRM
+1441 VLNNISRM

-1478 LITLQGLESK
+1478 LTTLQGLESK

-1614 MKHIFKSKGTDRI
+1614 MKHIFKSKGTDRV